1 MIGEINIY
9 GVFFPPLLIWIG
21 VALVISFFVR
31 RLFLAAGLYRYVW
44 HQPLFDFCLLV
55 ILTGLVNLFTKYYF

>member
-21 VALVISFFVR
+21 VALILSVFIR
-31 RLFLAAGLYRYVW
+31 RLLSAIGFYHYIW
-44 HQPLFDFCLLV
+44 HRPLFDFCLLV
-55 ILTGLVNLFTKYYF
+55 ILTGLVNLLTNCYF

>member
-21 VALVISFFVR
+21 VALVVSVFVR
-31 RLFLAAGLYRYVW
+31 RLFSAAGLYRYVW
-44 HQPLFDFCLLV
+44 HKPLFDFCLLV
-55 ILTGLVNLFTKYYF
+55 ILTGLINLFTKYYS